1 MQILLPTKINRKI
14 ASIKVETL
22 KIFLLAFNKSIP
34 SKVSQKPKQ
43 IKING
48 KKMLGSDLLIII
60 FKENKGNE
68 KPKQKL
74 IKKKVFLIKSI
85 HHQTNVKL
93 CILI

>member
-1 MQILLPTKINRKI
+1 MQILLPTKINKKT
-14 ASIKVETL
+14 ASIKVEIL

-43 IKING
+43 TKINW
-48 KKMLGSDLLIII
+48 KKMLGSDLLIIT
-60 FKENKGNE
+60 FKENKG
-68 KPKQKL
+68 KIIPKLKL
-74 IKKKVFLIKSI
+74 IIKKVFLIKSI